1 MNIMSEEFIPFD
13 DNDLLN
19 EPCPAGGHH
28 QIKYDTDDKMIICE
42 KCGKSLWSKKYY
54 DKSLPSESNS
64 D

>member
-1 MNIMSEEFIPFD
+1 MSEEFIPFD
-13 DNDLLN
+13 DNDMVN

-54 DKSLPSESNS
+54 DKSLSSEANS

>member
-1 MNIMSEEFIPFD
+1 MV
-13 DNDLLN
+13 N

-28 QIKYDTDDKMIICE
+28 QIKYDTDDKMIICV

-54 DKSLPSESNS
+54 DKSLSSEANS